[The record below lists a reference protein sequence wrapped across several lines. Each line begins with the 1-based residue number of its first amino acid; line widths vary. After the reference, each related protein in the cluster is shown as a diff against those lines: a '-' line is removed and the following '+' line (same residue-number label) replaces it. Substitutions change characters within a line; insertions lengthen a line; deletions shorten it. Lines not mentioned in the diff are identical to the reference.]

1 MGRAREGKGGSRGR
15 HELQVRP
22 QALQVT
28 GEKPKAV
35 SASAGGWD
43 GVSAGGLRPVWQTH
57 SRTPHLTLLS
67 LSSWKASV
75 NLVISPLSRDHPE
88 CHIWNRAQLC
98 RLTPDTLSSQRQVPS
113 QQTHKPCL

>member
-35 SASAGGWD
+35 SASAGLPG
-43 GVSAGGLRPVWQTH
+43 SRPGF
-57 SRTPHLTLLS
+57 
-67 LSSWKASV
+67 SSW
-75 NLVISPLSRDHPE
+75 
-88 CHIWNRAQLC
+88 QLF
-98 RLTPDTLSSQRQVPS
+98 PFSAIVSSAVKRR
-113 QQTHKPCL
+113 C

>member
-43 GVSAGGLRPVWQTH
+43 GGVSRGT
-57 SRTPHLTLLS
+57 
-67 LSSWKASV
+67 
-75 NLVISPLSRDHPE
+75 
-88 CHIWNRAQLC
+88 
-98 RLTPDTLSSQRQVPS
+98 
-113 QQTHKPCL
+113 